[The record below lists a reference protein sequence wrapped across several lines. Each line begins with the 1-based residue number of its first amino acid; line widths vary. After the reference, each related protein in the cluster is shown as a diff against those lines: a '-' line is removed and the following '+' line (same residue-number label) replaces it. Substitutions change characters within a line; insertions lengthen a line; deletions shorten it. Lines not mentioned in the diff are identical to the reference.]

1 MADDWRVTID
11 FDDEGDG
18 TQLAEW
24 LAAVDLE
31 GEERSTL
38 GDRVIV
44 SRDGPR
50 VYLYSDS
57 EEPAREVL
65 RTVSARIEHEGHS
78 AVTALERWHPVEQ
91 AWKDG
96 SIPLPDTAEEIA
108 EEHER
113 LQEREAAE
121 SAKTG
126 AAQWEVRIELGTPR
140 GHRGPGRT
148 PRIGGN
154 PGRPPAHLPARR
166 GGERGRRPGSC
177 RAASRRG
184 RATARRSRSSRAAGW
199 SGRSLPGTR
208 SRSSAASAAS
218 SGLAEGWPPASGSG
232 RLVRLSYDLIGGR
245 SMEMEP
251 HPTSGGLRLP
261 G

>member
-50 VYLYSDS
+50 VYLYADS

-65 RTVSARIEHEGHS
+65 RTISARIEHEGHS

-126 AAQWEVRIELGTPR
+126 AAQWEVRIELGSHEDTEALAERLESDGIPVVRRHTFLLAGAANEDDARALAERLR
-140 GHRGPGRT
+140 GEAPDGAKVEVEPG
-148 PRIGGN
+148 GGMVW
-154 PGRPPAHLPARR
+154 
-166 GGERGRRPGSC
+166 E
-177 RAASRRG
+177 
-184 RATARRSRSSRAAGW
+184 
-199 SGRSLPGTR
+199 SLPGTR
-208 SRSSAASAAS
+208 SPFSAASEAS
-218 SGLAEGWPPASGSG
+218 PRAGRPPAPRVGWSG
-232 RLVRLSYDLIGGR
+232 
-245 SMEMEP
+245 
-251 HPTSGGLRLP
+251 
-261 G
+261 